1 MKWWDWMFIWLQ
13 SLKWNEA
20 SSEDL
25 KHKQK
30 QSIKQAIPVLM
41 YASMEYTYSHLENY
55 W

>member
-1 MKWWDWMFIWLQ
+1 MMGLDVYMATKPEI
-13 SLKWNEA
+13 NEA

-30 QSIKQAIPVLM
+30 QSIKQAIPVFM

-55 W
+55 